1 MRILVVDDD
10 PQTREHLVR
19 GLTDAGHQII
29 EAVDVRSA
37 GMHMDG
43 STFDAIVLDRLLPDF
58 SGLDFLAALRGRGD
72 LTPVLMLTAVGDLD
86 SRVEGIESG
95 ADDYL
100 VKPFAMVE
108 LTARLQALH
117 RRKTAGSGSA
127 IRLCARDLKLNLVSR
142 SVERAGLPIDL
153 QPREFSL
160 LEYLLRHQDQL
171 VTRAMLLQHVWKYDF
186 DPQTSIV
193 ETHISRL
200 RGKMDRGFASGELI
214 ETVRGEGYILHSG
227 PEGKPRG

>member
-10 PQTREHLVR
+10 AQTRVHLVR
-19 GLTDAGHQII
+19 GLTDAGHEVV

-37 GMHMDG
+37 GARMRG
-43 STFDAIVLDRLLPDF
+43 STFDAIVLDRLLPDA
-58 SGLDFLAALRGRGD
+58 SGLDFLAALRGRRD
-72 LTPVLMLTAVGDLD
+72 PTPVLMLTAVGDLD

-108 LTARLQALH
+108 LNARLHALH
-117 RRKTAGSGSA
+117 RRRTAGGSA
-127 IRLCARDLKLNLVSR
+127 TRLCANDLKLDLVSR
-142 SVERAGLPIDL
+142 RVERAGLPIDL

-171 VTRAMLLQHVWKYDF
+171 VTRSMLLQHVWKYDF

-193 ETHISRL
+193 ETHMSRL
-200 RGKMDRGFASGELI
+200 RRKMDRGFASGELI
-214 ETVRGEGYILHSG
+214 ETIRGEGYILHAIR
-227 PEGKPRG
+227 EGKPGG